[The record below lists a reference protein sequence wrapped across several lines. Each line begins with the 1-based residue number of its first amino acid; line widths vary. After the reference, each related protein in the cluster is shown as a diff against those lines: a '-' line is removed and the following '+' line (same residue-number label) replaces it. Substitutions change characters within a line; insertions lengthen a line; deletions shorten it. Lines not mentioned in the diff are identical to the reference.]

1 VTKGSDS
8 NIQMNEGSGD
18 LSDRRPFQFTIRTL
32 MLLTLV
38 VALFCSAAVTFEG
51 MSRILAFTVLLWLLS
66 GGLCWKMRAAAS
78 TIIAHLIGPAYG
90 LALWIGSACKGS
102 VWAGEGATF
111 LALGFFASAGLSIV
125 LVWLRRRC

>member
-1 VTKGSDS
+1 MTEPFGD
-8 NIQMNEGSGD
+8 IQANESGD
-18 LSDRRPFQFTIRTL
+18 DLSVHRPFQFTIRTL

-51 MSRILAFTVLLWLLS
+51 MTRILTFTALLWLLS

-78 TIIAHLIGPAYG
+78 TILAHLAGPIYG

-111 LALGFFASAGLSIV
+111 LAVGFFASAGLTIV
-125 LVWLRRRC
+125 LVWLRRRW